1 MESFI
6 FGLLVLRI
14 MLSVIG
20 VLGNTVLIVSIL
32 QMTRLKTFEV
42 FLLGLAV
49 SNLEEIMIV
58 DIYDMI
64 VLRSTHSISILSC
77 GVLKFMTLSGEVAS
91 IFFTVLI
98 SIYRYQKLHNAAMRI
113 ITPIFMDSMK
123 IGVGLSLLC
132 VLVAVLASVPTY
144 IINLD
149 SWHHMYNSTITDCP
163 ADFFQCPR
171 DNCPILNNIYRF
183 LFIFFC
189 YLIPLVI
196 VTGTSSLIIRILMI
210 QQKVAELHHNSEPA
224 TIAANNDHHHHH
236 HNHHHHHDNHHH
248 HHDHHHHDHTN
259 VFHRSTIGIL
269 AAMMIFQVYCILYL
283 ARHLAFNLYDF
294 PAWSELEFF
303 IATFYTALIP
313 YVYGMGHNFFSL
325 KHFRRQ

>member
-236 HNHHHHHDNHHH
+236 HK
-248 HHDHHHHDHTN
+248 
-259 VFHRSTIGIL
+259 STIGIL